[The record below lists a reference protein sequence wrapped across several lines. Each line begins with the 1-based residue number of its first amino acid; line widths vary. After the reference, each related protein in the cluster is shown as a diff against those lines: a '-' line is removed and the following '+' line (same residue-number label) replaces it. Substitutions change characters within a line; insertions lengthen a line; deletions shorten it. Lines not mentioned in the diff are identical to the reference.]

1 MDISNFYY
9 TYSTISQTL
18 ATTYGLLLAAYTFRV
33 VSADADLNRRLERY
47 KMAVSQEPMAFDAL
61 ENIAHE
67 GQKDLRDV
75 QRLAMDMR
83 AVTWW
88 TIGTIAACL
97 ILMPVTVDGLLVSF
111 RAISWLS
118 LIATVA
124 LALTCLV
131 LYCRI
136 IMRVIPKPN

>member
-18 ATTYGLLLAAYTFRV
+18 ATMYGLLLAAYTFRMQ
-33 VSADADLNRRLERY
+33 SADADQNSRRERY
-47 KMAVSQEPMAFDAL
+47 TEAARPETQDLEAL
-61 ENIAHE
+61 ARAAHE
-67 GQKDLRDV
+67 GQRDVRDV
-75 QRLAMDMR
+75 QRLALDMR
-83 AVTWW
+83 AATRW

-97 ILMPVTVDGLLVSF
+97 ILMPVTVNGLLFSF

-131 LYCRI
+131 LYSRI